1 MRTFDLSTPVGEI
14 VARHPSTSRIF
25 DRAGVDF
32 CCGGKR
38 PLGEVCAAK
47 GLPADHLLAE
57 LEAEL
62 AAAGDEPD
70 ASLADAPLPA
80 LARYIVER
88 FHVPLREELPRL
100 GRMAERVLE
109 AHGRAHPEVVPELV
123 RIFRAFRPELEEHMA
138 KEEALLFPAIEA
150 LEAPAAGSAARL
162 SPIGAQIAALE
173 GDHDGAGAALT
184 RLRELTGGFTPP
196 AGACNTFR
204 ALYDGLARLESEMH
218 LHVHLE
224 NSVLFPR
231 ALARESELGADCT
244 GS

>member
-1 MRTFDLSTPVGEI
+1 MSAFDLSTPVGEI
-14 VARHPSTSRIF
+14 VARYPSTSRIF

-38 PLGEVCAAK
+38 PLGEACQTK
-47 GLPADHLLAE
+47 GLAADRLLAE
-57 LEAEL
+57 LEDEL
-62 AAAGDEPD
+62 TAVSGEPD
-70 ASLADAPLPA
+70 GSLADAPLPA

-138 KEEALLFPAIEA
+138 KEEATLFPAIEA
-150 LEAPAAGSAARL
+150 LGAPAGAA
-162 SPIGAQIAALE
+162 SSGAPPVAELIAALE
-173 GDHDGAGAALT
+173 GEHDGAGAALA

-196 AGACNTFR
+196 TGACNTFR
-204 ALYDGLARLESEMH
+204 ALYDGLAHLESEMH

-231 ALARESELGADCT
+231 AVARERELKADCT
-244 GS
+244 RT